1 MQRSD
6 SIREPDLFCY
16 QLSYWHSYDPEAV
29 WELVQLHGG
38 SLSYLNGGQYD
49 FYIDRQY
56 ASILVLAFPMLRRQ
70 YQKDLY
76 T

>member
-1 MQRSD
+1 MQYTD
-6 SIREPDLFCY
+6 TNREPDIFCY
-16 QLSYWHSYDPEAV
+16 QLSYWHSYDPESV

-49 FYIDRQY
+49 FYIPCQY
-56 ASILVLAFPMLRRQ
+56 ASILIMAFPQLRRQ
-70 YQKDLY
+70 YQKDIY

>member
-1 MQRSD
+1 MQYTDAIS
-6 SIREPDLFCY
+6 EPDIFCY
-16 QLSYWHSYDPEAV
+16 QLPYFIEYDPEAV
-29 WELVQLHGG
+29 WSLVQLHGG
-38 SLSYLNGGQYD
+38 SVSYLNGGCYD

-56 ASILVLAFPMLRRQ
+56 ASILILAFPQLRRQ